1 MSKCT
6 SGDIRLVGGSSEAE
20 GRVEYCYN
28 GIWSPMCSLN
38 QYTAKLICEKFGY
51 QKCKMKPE

>member
-6 SGDIRLVGGSSEAE
+6 SGDVRLVGGSSEAE

-28 GIWSPMCSLN
+28 DIWSPMCSLN
-38 QYTAKLICEKFGY
+38 RYTAKLICEKFGY
-51 QKCKMKPE
+51 QKCK